1 MTARPDPDRT
11 VAVGGPLTEL
21 ERRPLIDADGRRL
34 LESLLEHEHA
44 PRYNHTCGDR
54 LTAERLAAVRQLDA
68 RTRTA
73 IGFLPGR
80 PPPWVAPFVARVT
93 STVPAYR
100 RGPVP
105 PRFEDVPTIGRSE
118 LIADPYAFVPDD
130 HPLDAMVVFTT
141 TGTTD
146 GRLAYI
152 ASTPEA
158 TAGYAVMLR
167 AALRP
172 YGITLDGGPGRTAVA
187 QICWQRSTYTYASVS
202 SFLDQAA
209 LLKLNLNPD
218 EWRHPDDEIAFLDQ
232 VDPEVLTGDP
242 VAFARLADL
251 PVSIRPKALL
261 STAMA
266 LLPGLRARLE
276 ERFGCPAIDVYG
288 MNEAGPIAAA
298 LPDGTAHGLL
308 QPELYVE
315 ILDTGGRPC
324 AEGERG
330 EITITGGFN
339 EAFPLLRYRTGD
351 HAALERRGSK
361 SVLVGLEGRAPV
373 PLRTADGRAVNTIDV
388 TVALRRLPL
397 ARFTVHQRADRA
409 LDVAVDTGRPG
420 DPAPDPALVGSIEA
434 ALTELFGPVPIS
446 VTSLD
451 GAPERVTYSSDLPAT

>member
-1 MTARPDPDRT
+1 MSDGVT
-11 VAVGGPLTEL
+11 GEMLTEA

-34 LESLLEHEHA
+34 LESLLEHRHA

-54 LTAERLAAVRQLDA
+54 LTADRLAAVRELDA

-73 IGFLPGR
+73 IGFRPGQ
-80 PPPWVAPFVARVT
+80 PPPWVAGFVARVA

-105 PRFEDVPTIGRSE
+105 ARFEDLPTIGRAA
-118 LIADPYAFVPDD
+118 LIADPYSFVPDD

-152 ASTPEA
+152 PSTPEA
-158 TAGYAVMLR
+158 TAAYSVMLR
-167 AALRP
+167 AALRLH
-172 YGITLDGGPGRTAVA
+172 GLTLEGGPGRTAVA

-209 LLKLNLNPD
+209 LLKLNLNPG
-218 EWRHPDDEIAFLDQ
+218 EWRRPDDEIAFLDD
-232 VDPEVLTGDP
+232 VAPEVLTGDP

-298 LPDGTAHGLL
+298 LPDGSGHGLL

-315 ILDTGGRPC
+315 ILDPEGRPC
-324 AEGERG
+324 AEGARG
-330 EITITGGFN
+330 EITLTGGFN
-339 EAFPLLRYRTGD
+339 AAFPLLRYRTGD
-351 HAALERRGSK
+351 HAALERRGSMP
-361 SVLVGLEGRAPV
+361 VLVGLEGRAPV
-373 PLRTADGRAVNTIDV
+373 PLRSVDGRAVNTIDV

-397 ARFTVHQRADRA
+397 ARFAVHQRADRS
-409 LDVAVDTGRPG
+409 LDVAVDTGRAG
-420 DPAPDPALVGSIEA
+420 GPAPDATLVASIEA
-434 ALTELFGPVPIS
+434 ALTDLFGAVAIR
-446 VTSLD
+446 VGSLA
-451 GAPERVTYSSDLPAT
+451 GAPERVTYSSDLPAS